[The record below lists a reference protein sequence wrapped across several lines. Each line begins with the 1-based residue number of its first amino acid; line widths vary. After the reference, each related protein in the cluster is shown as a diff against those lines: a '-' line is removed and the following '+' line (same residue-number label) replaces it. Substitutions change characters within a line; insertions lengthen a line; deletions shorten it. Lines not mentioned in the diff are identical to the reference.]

1 MNLSSVFGG
10 WGWRC
15 ASELTCCAIAKISD
29 VWDCEDLRCVRLRRS
44 PMCEIAKIS
53 DVWDCKDLRCVRLR
67 RSPMCEIA
75 KISNWWKLIPRC
87 QNHLATCTQT
97 LCTRRVPLLSFCFLF
112 ENKHSLFLMM
122 KNYFL
127 RGSIAAA
134 IISKHQLDDFNH
146 VCLTYKVFWFLI
158 FQ

>member
-15 ASELTCCAIAKISD
+15 ASELTCCAIAKISN
-29 VWDCEDLRCVRLRRS
+29 VWDCE
-44 PMCEIAKIS
+44 
-53 DVWDCKDLRCVRLR
+53 DLRCVRLR

-112 ENKHSLFLMM
+112 ENRHSLFSMK

-146 VCLTYKVFWFLI
+146 VCLTYIQGFLI
-158 FQ
+158 LDIPEIIQHLWIEL